1 MKPSNPPPSLCEP
14 ATLRTETAVFSDQ
27 WLQQLDWHLLLVDG
41 EVARYR
47 VSSSE
52 SAQQW
57 MILRPAAQGSDNV
70 FRRINHEFELR
81 DLLDPSWAVMPVA
94 LLPSPEG
101 PLLVLDDNGGRLLQ
115 DFVSEKLSISR
126 FLRLAIGAAQ
136 ALDRAHAR
144 GILHRDIKPM
154 NLIEGSDRVVRLTAF
169 ALSVHHSRNLSGVPD
184 SISGSLAYMSPEQA
198 GRAGSHTDER
208 SDLYSL
214 GISFYEML
222 TGRLPFKGN
231 DPVEWL
237 HQHVALQ
244 PVPPEQWRNSIPA
257 PLGRLV
263 LKLLAKNPA
272 DRYQC
277 ANALEADLRFC
288 LANWSEFRH
297 IRDFEPGGSSN
308 RNADPLTSRLI
319 ARADE
324 RVLLLDCVERVGRS
338 GQSEIVLLSG
348 CAGVGKTALVRQLH
362 QELAGNRILFATGT
376 FDQYQRTM
384 PYASLTRALRSLVL
398 RILGEDPLEL
408 QRWRASL
415 LNVLGA
421 DGRLIANLVPEIE
434 LVTGPFALSA
444 EMPSHDA
451 QERFNA
457 LLLRLVQSFATAQC
471 PLILFFDDLQWLD
484 NDTLAFLSALGQGA
498 FQHLVL
504 IGAYRDQQ
512 TDSSPAFEA
521 FLQSMHVSQQRVT
534 RLALQP
540 LRVAE
545 VAQIVS
551 ATLGLEVDALG
562 SLSQILHDK
571 TDGNPFFV
579 HQLLQTLL
587 DERLIDQVRD
597 LQGWSW
603 DPARIAAFPVAEN
616 VIELMVARISR
627 LPVNTRDLLGLLAL
641 SGSRAD
647 EADLA
652 CFSGLSA
659 NSVRHHLIP
668 AIEAKLLLEEQ
679 GGLLFSHDRV
689 REAAYSLIPQS
700 RRPAE
705 HARMA
710 RRLIDQ
716 MSPDDLQGALFRVA
730 LHIQQSCSKQL
741 VAQDRALFIEVLLQA
756 AHKAKDTAAVSF
768 ALQYLQLAQRLGGE
782 GRWQQNYPQNYDIDF
797 LQAQCLIYN
806 AQYAEAD
813 ATIEQ
818 LLERVFSL
826 TEVSSLYVLK
836 VELLSLSGDYEAA
849 VQAALSGL
857 ALFGIDVRGA
867 NEADSVQSAYARLR
881 DKLGTRSIESLV
893 ELGPLKNL
901 FIKAAIELLASMIDA
916 ASLVDEDLLFLLLC
930 RIVQLTLRHGVTE
943 ASPVGLAWFGVVVA
957 QRFDAYED
965 GLRYAD
971 VAREIVARHAY
982 LKSEASTL
990 MALDQLSV
998 WIRPLEFSLG
1008 CAEKALKASRSEG
1021 NPSMACHA
1029 NNQIISNLLIMGA
1042 PLARIEQ
1049 QIDVGLTLCR
1059 QHNFRFSQVTLDAAS
1074 DFVRTIRDS
1083 SEDRGETTAGQPA
1096 AHLLETTMVPAK
1108 FRGWLFSGIQ
1118 CFIFHDLPGAQDSL
1132 RKARE
1137 CAWSLP
1143 AHILQLELELFS
1155 ALTVTALCDPAT
1167 DVQASL
1173 ASLQPSVDKLR
1184 RWATLNPATFRD
1196 KLLLVEAEIARIEGR
1211 TLAAMALYDSAIR
1224 QATVGG
1230 FIQVQALSHEL
1241 AGRCYE
1247 AHGLTTAA
1255 RSHFRSARDSFYR
1268 WGATRKVRDLELR
1281 HLYLHDQ
1288 PATSR
1293 SSVNLIEGQHY
1304 LDMISVTKASQAL
1317 SREIV
1322 FDRLI
1327 ELLVTNTI
1335 VHAGARRG
1343 VLVLLRDGAP
1353 MIVASGQVEDTGV
1366 EVRLSSIA
1374 ADSTHLPLS
1383 MLYTVLRTR
1392 QSIALDQADA
1402 DEMFAADGFF
1412 QTHSASSVLC
1422 LPLLKQGE
1430 VIGALYLENALASGV
1445 FTHGRIGVIELLA
1458 AQAAISLETSRL
1470 YAELLEENA
1479 RRRDTEAA
1487 LRTSQAFLAMGQ
1499 QISQSGTFRWNPFFD
1514 ETLWSNE
1521 LFAIWG
1527 LALAESPPKRSELI
1541 QWVHPDDR
1549 PRYKA
1554 VLDRAVRT
1562 HAAFRHEFR
1571 VITADGTV
1579 KHLETLAEPTGDRS
1593 FVGVISDL
1601 TDRKNTEMAL
1611 RNARTE
1617 LAHVSQATILGEL
1630 AASIA
1635 HEINQ
1640 PLVSIV
1646 SNASAS
1652 VRWLK
1657 REVPEVQE
1665 ALEGLLDIAK
1675 DGQRAAD
1682 IVYALQA
1689 LAKQKASHY
1698 RKIVIDDVIRQV
1710 LMLTASEIEQKQV
1723 AVVAELD
1730 ASSVRVHS
1738 DSVQLQQVILN
1749 LMMNAVDAMV
1759 EMGEGNRR
1767 LTVTSSVHSDER
1779 VVVTIEDTGPGVSPA
1794 NEDNIFNAFFTTK
1807 ASGMGMGLAICRSI
1821 MNAQGGTLHMLPG
1834 RQGGTIF
1841 VFTLPGVERVV

>member
-1 MKPSNPPPSLCEP
+1 MKPSDPPPSVG
-14 ATLRTETAVFSDQ
+14 ASMTIRTEVGAFSDQ
-27 WLQQLDWHLLLVDG
+27 WLQQLDWRLLLVDG

-47 VSSSE
+47 VSASDSTR
-52 SAQQW
+52 QW
-57 MILRPAAQGSDNV
+57 MIVRPAALGSDNV

-81 DLLDPSWAVMPVA
+81 DLLNPSWAVMPVA
-94 LLPSPEG
+94 LLASPEG
-101 PLLVLDDNGGRLLQ
+101 PLLVLDDDGGRLLQ

-144 GILHRDIKPM
+144 GILHRDIKPV
-154 NLIEGSDRVVRLTAF
+154 NLIEGPDHVVRLTGF
-169 ALSVHHSRNLSGVPD
+169 ALSVHQSRSLYTVSE
-184 SISGSLAYMSPEQA
+184 SISGTLAYMSPEQA
-198 GRAGSHTDER
+198 GRVGNHADER

-214 GISFYEML
+214 GVSFYEML
-222 TGRLPFKGN
+222 TGRLPFKGS

-237 HQHVALQ
+237 HQHVASQ
-244 PVPPEQWRNSIPA
+244 PIPPEQWRNSIPA

-263 LKLLAKNPA
+263 LKLLTKNPA
-272 DRYQC
+272 ERYQC
-277 ANALEADLRFC
+277 ANSLEADLRFC

-297 IRDFEPGGSSN
+297 IRDFEPGGSSS
-308 RNADPLTSRLI
+308 RNSDPLTARLI

-324 RVLLLDCVERVGRS
+324 LGQLHACVSRVARS
-338 GQSEIVLLSG
+338 GESEIVLLSG

-362 QELAGNRILFATGT
+362 QELAGNRILFASGK
-376 FDQYQRTM
+376 FDQYQRAM

-408 QRWRASL
+408 QRWRTSL
-415 LNVLGA
+415 LQVLGT

-434 LVTGPFALSA
+434 WVTGAFPPSA
-444 EMPSHDA
+444 EMPTPDA

-457 LLLRLVQSFATAQC
+457 LLLRLIQLFATAQC

-512 TDSSPAFEA
+512 TDRSPAFES
-521 FLQSMHVSQQRVT
+521 FVQSMQASQQRVT
-534 RLALQP
+534 RLTLQP
-540 LRVAE
+540 LQVPE

-551 ATLGLEVDALG
+551 ATLGLDTSALG
-562 SLSQILHDK
+562 SLSQIMHDK

-587 DERLIDQVRD
+587 DERLIDQTRHA
-597 LQGWSW
+597 QGWTW
-603 DPARIAAFPVAEN
+603 DPERIAAFPVAEN

-659 NSVRHHLIP
+659 TSVRQHLIP
-668 AIEAKLLLEEQ
+668 AIEAKLLLEEH

-710 RRLIDQ
+710 RRLIEQ
-716 MSPDDLQGALFRVA
+716 MGPDELQGALFRIA
-730 LHIQQSCSKQL
+730 LHIQQSCSKEL
-741 VAQDRALFIEVLLQA
+741 VAADRAVFIDVLLQA

-782 GRWQQNYPQNYDIDF
+782 GRWQHNYPQNYDIDF
-797 LQAQCLIYN
+797 LQAQCLIYD

-818 LLERVFSL
+818 LLQRVFSL

-836 VELLSLSGDYEAA
+836 VELLSLSGDYQAA

-857 ALFGIDVRGA
+857 ALFGIDIRGA
-867 NEADSVQSAYARLR
+867 GGTDNVHGAYVRLK
-881 DKLGTRSIESLV
+881 DKIGERSIESLAD
-893 ELGPLKNL
+893 LAPLKNL
-901 FIKAAIELLASMIDA
+901 FIKAAIELLASMIGA
-916 ASLVDEDLLFLLLC
+916 ASFVDEDLLFVLLC
-930 RIVQLTLRHGVTE
+930 RIVQLTLRHGVSD
-943 ASPVGLAWFGVVVA
+943 ASPLGLAWLGVVVA
-957 QRFDAYED
+957 HRFDAYEE
-965 GLRYAD
+965 GLRFAD
-971 VAREIVARHAY
+971 VAQEIVTRHAY
-982 LKSEASTL
+982 LKSEATTL
-990 MALDQLSV
+990 MALDQVSV
-998 WIRPLEFSLG
+998 WTRPLEFSLD
-1008 CAEKALKASRSEG
+1008 CAQKALKASRSEG
-1021 NPSMACHA
+1021 NPSMACQA

-1042 PLARIEQ
+1042 PLERIEQ
-1049 QIDVGLTLCR
+1049 QIEVGLMLCR
-1059 QHNFRFSQVTLDAAS
+1059 QHNFRFSQVALDAAS
-1074 DFVRTIRDS
+1074 DFVHTLRDATGS
-1083 SEDRGETTAGQPA
+1083 GTSQPA
-1096 AHLLETTMVPAK
+1096 AHILETAMVPAK
-1108 FRGWLFSGIQ
+1108 FRGWLFSGMQ
-1118 CFIFHDLPGAQDSL
+1118 SFIFHDLHAAQHSL
-1132 RKARE
+1132 RRARE
-1137 CAWSLP
+1137 FAWSLP
-1143 AHILQLELELFS
+1143 AHVLQLELELFS
-1155 ALTVTALCDPAT
+1155 SLTITALCETPA
-1167 DVQASL
+1167 DLSASL
-1173 ASLQPSVDKLR
+1173 ASLQPSVNKLR
-1184 RWATLNPATFRD
+1184 RWAALNPGTFRD

-1211 TLAAMALYDSAIR
+1211 TLEAMTLYDSAIR

-1230 FIQVQALSHEL
+1230 FIQVQALTHEL

-1247 AHGLTTAA
+1247 AQGLTTAA
-1255 RSHFRSARDSFYR
+1255 RSHYRSARDSFHR
-1268 WGATRKVRDLELR
+1268 WGATRKVRDLEQR

-1288 PATSR
+1288 PASSR
-1293 SSVNLIEGQHY
+1293 SSVDLIEGQQY

-1327 ELLVTNTI
+1327 EMLVTNTI

-1343 VLVLLRDGAP
+1343 LLVLLRDGMP
-1353 MIVASGQVEDTGV
+1353 VIVASGQVGDTGI
-1366 EVRLSSIA
+1366 EVQLSSLA
-1374 ADSTHLPLS
+1374 ASSVQLPLS

-1392 QSIALDQADA
+1392 QFIALDKADA
-1402 DEMFAADGFF
+1402 DEIFASDEFF
-1412 QTHSASSVLC
+1412 QRQVACSVLC

-1430 VIGALYLENALASGV
+1430 VIGALYLENPLASGV

-1479 RRRDTEAA
+1479 RRRETEAA

-1527 LALAESPPKRSELI
+1527 LALAETAPNRSELI
-1541 QWVHPDDR
+1541 QLVHPDDR
-1549 PRYKA
+1549 PRYKS

-1571 VITADGTV
+1571 VITPDGAV
-1579 KHLETLAEPTGDRS
+1579 KHLETLAEPVGDRS
-1593 FVGVISDL
+1593 FVGVISDV
-1601 TDRKNTEMAL
+1601 TDRKTTEMAL

-1652 VRWLK
+1652 VRWLS

-1665 ALEGLLDIAK
+1665 ALEGLQDIAK

-1689 LAKQKASHY
+1689 LAKQKATHY
-1698 RKIVIDDVIRQV
+1698 RNILIDDVIRQV

-1730 ASSVRVHS
+1730 APSMRVSS
-1738 DSVQLQQVILN
+1738 DAVQMQQVILN
-1749 LMMNAVDAMV
+1749 LIMNAVDAMLEMV
-1759 EMGEGNRR
+1759 EGSRR
-1767 LTVTSSVHSDER
+1767 LTVTSSVQNDDR
-1779 VVVTIEDTGPGVSPA
+1779 VVVTIEDTGPGVSAA
-1794 NEDNIFNAFFTTK
+1794 NEDKIFNAFFTTK
-1807 ASGMGMGLAICRSI
+1807 TSGMGMGLAICRSI
-1821 MNAQGGTLHMLPG
+1821 MNAQGGTLHRLSG
-1834 RQGGTIF
+1834 RHGGSIF
-1841 VFTLPGVERVV
+1841 VFTLPGVERVE